1 MDIRNLT
8 LKDVVEMGELL
19 GGQEAFIAE
28 MKKTAGVL
36 YIMKKTEDPAYTID
50 DAYQLTI
57 GELQD
62 EYGKK
67 PEAAAT
73 PRTRAKAAR
82 VGA

>member
-1 MDIRNLT
+1 MDIRNLS
-8 LKDVVEMGELL
+8 LKDVIEMGELL
-19 GGQEAFIAE
+19 GGQEAFITE
-28 MKKTAGVL
+28 MKRIAGVL

-50 DAYQLTI
+50 DAYKLTI

-62 EYGKK
+62 EYEKK
-67 PEAAAT
+67 PKAPAT